1 MTTEPQRLQYLEAMG
16 LTAWTARYRMPNAR
30 PTEACEWELPVP
42 DDGARQAPG
51 ERLHALLDAPAE
63 PSVPAPAAPASPAA
77 EPRERPP
84 AGERKARAL
93 LGGLVPEAAS
103 EEAAP
108 DAAPEPARSVESD
121 EPREALRFALQVACL
136 DGRWLVVQPGEAAP
150 SPLAQRLLANLLR
163 AAGVTPEHPPA
174 FEAFHWPQIEGL
186 DVQAPLDE
194 ARQGLGAFLAGRARR
209 GWAPER
215 LLVFGDEAT
224 LTRVLAIDDGRSTA
238 LDLPAWQGPA
248 LETLAGSAEAK
259 RDLWPRLL
267 DWRREWHGEAKGEA
281 KGDA

>member
-16 LTAWTARYRMPNAR
+16 LTAWTARYRLPNAR
-30 PTEACEWELPVP
+30 ETEACEWELPTP

-51 ERLHALLDAPAE
+51 ERLQALLDAPAE
-63 PSVPAPAAPASPAA
+63 ASPAPTVPASPAA
-77 EPRERPP
+77 EAPVRPP
-84 AGERKARAL
+84 PGERKARAL
-93 LGGLVPEAAS
+93 LGGLVPEAAPEETPPPVAS
-103 EEAAP
+103 APAREAAA
-108 DAAPEPARSVESD
+108 DES
-121 EPREALRFALQVACL
+121 REALRFALQVACL
-136 DGRWLVVQPGEAAP
+136 DGRWLVVQPGEASP
-150 SPLAQRLLANLLR
+150 SPLAQRLLVNLLR
-163 AAGVTPEHPPA
+163 AAGVTPEHAPA
-174 FEAFHWPQIEGL
+174 FEPFHWPQIEGL
-186 DVQAPLDE
+186 EVQAPLDE

-215 LLVFGDEAT
+215 LLVFGDDAT

-248 LETLAGSAEAK
+248 LETLGGSAEAK

-267 DWRREWHGEAKGEA
+267 DWRREWNGEAQGEA